1 MALVIKGQDADFTP
15 APPGLHQA
23 VCVDVVD
30 LGMVDGPF
38 GEKRKLKLI
47 WQLKGRNAK
56 GERFQVR
63 QSYTQSLHEKARL
76 RHDLETWRGRPFS
89 RDEIKAF
96 DVETLL
102 GANCQMQVAHRVSA
116 QGRTYAN
123 PTAIVPIMKSRGLP
137 TPTRSRRS
145 CRPKRMGTWW
155 LWTTTRAAPSSH
167 ALLSSRQRGRGDHS
181 PGTGACDSLAWA
193 GRVDQRT

>member
-1 MALVIKGQDADFTP
+1 MALVIKGQDTDFTP
-15 APPGLHQA
+15 APPGLHHA

-47 WQLKGRNAK
+47 WQLNSRNAK

-123 PTAIVPIMKSRGLP
+123 PTAIVPIMKGMEKLHPENYTREPWASDPDQIEAQLP
-137 TPTRSRRS
+137 PEEDGDMVVVDDDTS
-145 CRPKRMGTWW
+145 CPF
-155 LWTTTRAAPSSH
+155 
-167 ALLSSRQRGRGDHS
+167 
-181 PGTGACDSLAWA
+181 
-193 GRVDQRT
+193 